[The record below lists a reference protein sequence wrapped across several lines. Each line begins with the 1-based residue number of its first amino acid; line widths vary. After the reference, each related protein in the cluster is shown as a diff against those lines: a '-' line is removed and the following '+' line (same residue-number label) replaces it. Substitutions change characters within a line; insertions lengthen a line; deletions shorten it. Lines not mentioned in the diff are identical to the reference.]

1 MEKEIIGLVEKVIII
16 GNGKKKKSVDSRI
29 DTGAEK
35 SSIDMKL
42 ASELNLGP
50 ILKTKKIKSAHGI
63 RLRPIVEV
71 EVILAEKNM
80 KELFSIVDR
89 SHMKYPVLIGQNI
102 LKNGF
107 LIDPSKK

>member
-1 MEKEIIGLVEKVIII
+1 MKKKIIGLVEDVIIF
-16 GNGKKKKSVDSRI
+16 GNNNKEKTFPGRI

-35 SSIDMKL
+35 SSIDTKI

-50 ILKTKKIKSAHGI
+50 VLRTKKIKSAHGTT
-63 RLRPIVEV
+63 LRPIVEV
-71 EVILAEKNM
+71 EVELAGEKM
-80 KELFSIVDR
+80 KALFSVVDR

-102 LKNGF
+102 LTNGF

>member
-1 MEKEIIGLVEKVIII
+1 M
-16 GNGKKKKSVDSRI
+16 DSRI

-50 ILKTKKIKSAHGI
+50 ILKTKKIKSAHGT

-71 EVILAEKNM
+71 EVILAGKNM

-107 LIDPSKK
+107 LIDPAKK